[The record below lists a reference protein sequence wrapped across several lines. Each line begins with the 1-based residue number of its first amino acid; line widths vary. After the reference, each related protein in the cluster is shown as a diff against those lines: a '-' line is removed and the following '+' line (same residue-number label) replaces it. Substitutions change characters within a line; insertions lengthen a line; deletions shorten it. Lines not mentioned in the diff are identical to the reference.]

1 MSNLLTRFS
10 KFLFCVFSVFCIA
23 GNTSFACSRAL
34 WISDEGVVIAR
45 TMDWAGSMDS
55 NIFVYPRGI
64 QRDGLAEVNS
74 LTWTSKY
81 GSIVTSAYDALAT
94 DGFNEKGLSA
104 HIFWLE
110 ESDYGTRVPTTPGMS
125 VLMWEQF
132 YLDNFAT
139 VDEAVAYTKNHPFQL
154 EAFELDSAVN
164 LHLIISDATGDTAI
178 FEYIDGK
185 LHTYHGRELTVTTN
199 SPSFDQQLENLRQY
213 KGFGGTKLLP
223 GTTNSKDR
231 FVRAA
236 YYASHLPKAASGRDA
251 ISKILSVID
260 STVQP
265 FSTVGESG
273 DASMSGTIWRTAL
286 DLTHRVYYYESTTDR
301 SLVWINLDDF
311 NLQKGAPI
319 YKLELANRTGLS
331 GNVAKEFKPIST
343 NQPLS
348 FSVQSV
354 KRAHKMAMMKRQK

>member
-1 MSNLLTRFS
+1 MTNLLSKFS
-10 KFLFCVFSVFCIA
+10 KFLFCFLSVFCFA
-23 GNTSFACSRAL
+23 LSASHACSRAL
-34 WISDEGVVIAR
+34 WISEEGVVIAR
-45 TMDWAGSMDS
+45 TMDWAGSLDS
-55 NIFVYPRGI
+55 NMFVYPRGM

-74 LTWTSKY
+74 LTWVSKY
-81 GSIVTSAYDALAT
+81 GSIATAAYDALAT
-94 DGFNEKGLSA
+94 DGFNEKGLAA

-110 ESDYGTRVPTTPGMS
+110 ESDYGTRTPSVPGMS

-139 VDEAVAYTKNHPFQL
+139 VDEAVAYTNNHPFQL
-154 EAFELDSAVN
+154 EAFSLDSAVN

-199 SPSFDQQLENLRQY
+199 SPSFDQQLENLHQY
-213 KGFGGTKLLP
+213 KGFGGNKSLP

-236 YYASHLPKAASGRDA
+236 FYASHLPKAASGRDA
-251 ISKILSVID
+251 IIKILSVID

-286 DLTHRVYYYESTTDR
+286 DLTHRVYYYESASDR

-311 NLQKGAPI
+311 NLQKGAPV

-331 GNVAKEFKPIST
+331 GNVAKEFKPLPST
-343 NQPLS
+343 QTY
-348 FSVQSV
+348 SVQSV
-354 KRAHKMAMMKRQK
+354 KRAHRMAAMQHQK